1 MKSISIRDF
10 AQVNMKGK
18 KTIRLACG
26 CCEAQN
32 FKWKERIKQAKEEIK
47 NETKKSIRHI
57 GE

>member
-18 KTIRLACG
+18 RTIRLACG

-32 FKWKERIKQAKEEIK
+32 FKWRERVREAKKEIKEIK
-47 NETKKSIRHI
+47 NER
-57 GE
+57 